1 MSKYSPLGAYLR
13 QQRRDVVPMK
23 FAEIEKI
30 IGGKLPAS
38 ARYRAWWSN
47 NDFNSVLTKVWLE
60 AGFKSE
66 QVDMAKHKLVFRRV
80 RKPQAADAAGPA
92 AGEHAVSSA
101 LRCNA
106 RSRPH
111 HARHRSHAAGR
122 SGMGGSARRSVRQ
135 GEAGAVSAAAPSRH
149 LCRHLADRKSAF
161 DAGGRRGVAC
171 ERRRHLIS
179 RRSPHGRSACWPRAG
194 GCNC

>member
-60 AGFKSE
+60 AGFRSE
-66 QVDMAKHKLVFRRV
+66 QVDMAGRKLVFRRT
-80 RKPQAADAAGPA
+80 RKPSAAGGGVVQA
-92 AGEHAVSSA
+92 AGEKPFHPLYGAMQG
-101 LRCNA
+101 L
-106 RSRPH
+106 
-111 HARHRSHAAGR
+111 
-122 SGMGGSARRSVRQ
+122 VRIMPGTDLTQ
-135 GEAGAVSAAAPSRH
+135 PADPEW
-149 LCRHLADRKSAF
+149 ADRL
-161 DAGGRRGVAC
+161 DAAYGT
-171 ERRRHLIS
+171 ERQE
-179 RRSPHGRSACWPRAG
+179 P
-194 GCNC
+194 

>member
-13 QQRRDVVPMK
+13 QQRHDFVPMK

-80 RKPQAADAAGPA
+80 RQPQAAGGTAPA
-92 AGEHAVSSA
+92 AGDK
-101 LRCNA
+101 
-106 RSRPH
+106 
-111 HARHRSHAAGR
+111 
-122 SGMGGSARRSVRQ
+122 SVHP
-135 GEAGAVSAAAPSRH
+135 AYGAMRGLIRVLPGTDLTQPADPEW
-149 LCRHLADRKSAF
+149 ADRL
-161 DAGGRRGVAC
+161 DALYGD
-171 ERRRHLIS
+171 ERRDT
-179 RRSPHGRSACWPRAG
+179 
-194 GCNC
+194 

>member
-13 QQRRDVVPMK
+13 QQRRDVVPLK

-80 RKPQAADAAGPA
+80 RKPQAVDTAGPA
-92 AGEHAVSSA
+92 AGETPFHPLYGAMQG
-101 LRCNA
+101 L
-106 RSRPH
+106 
-111 HARHRSHAAGR
+111 
-122 SGMGGSARRSVRQ
+122 VRIMPGTDLTQ
-135 GEAGAVSAAAPSRH
+135 PADPE
-149 LCRHLADRKSAF
+149 LADYLEAKY
-161 DAGGRRGVAC
+161 GPEKQ
-171 ERRRHLIS
+171 ER
-179 RRSPHGRSACWPRAG
+179 
-194 GCNC
+194 